1 MTYDHPS
8 SWPGVAVRR
17 TASLPLADARPSTS
31 SQRQARKE
39 DVDARDK
46 PGHDGRNFIRSLS
59 SALVA
64 LPAAVIS
71 FLISAEPAY
80 ADLKPCN
87 PMSYWVEG
95 AIGIHHNAATPTRRW
110 F

>member
-59 SALVA
+59 SPLVA
-64 LPAAVIS
+64 LPAAVLS
-71 FLISAEPAY
+71 FLLSAEPAY
-80 ADLKPCN
+80 ADLKLCHRL
-87 PMSYWVEG
+87 SYLV
-95 AIGIHHNAATPTRRW
+95 ARPIPTHTHP
-110 F
+110 